1 MQEKDTTL
9 TVDSNKNVLVMN
21 HRHLILDK
29 D

>member
-1 MQEKDTTL
+1 MQEKNTTL

-21 HRHLILDK
+21 RTHLILDK